1 MRHAPLVAGLA
12 AAAAVFVADQVTKQV
27 VLDYFLAPPEG
38 APIAVTGFLNLV
50 LVWNRGVS
58 FGMLG
63 GDSTVPA
70 WALGLVA
77 MAIVLALLVWM
88 YRAQSRRLGT
98 ALGLIVGGALGNVV
112 DRLVHG
118 AVVDFIDFHYGDWH
132 WPAFNI
138 ADSGISV
145 GVAWLFVDS
154 LFGGSAAPERAARK
168 E

>member
-1 MRHAPLVAGLA
+1 MRHAPLVIGLA
-12 AAAAVFVADQVTKQV
+12 TAAAVLVADQVTKQL
-27 VLDYFLAPPEG
+27 VLDYFLTPPEG
-38 APIAVTGFLNLV
+38 APVTLTGFLNLV

-63 GDSTVPA
+63 GESTVPA
-70 WALGLVA
+70 WGLGLVA
-77 MAIVLALLVWM
+77 IAIVVALLVWM
-88 YRAQSRRLGT
+88 VRSRSRGLGV
-98 ALGLIVGGALGNVV
+98 ALGLIVGGAIGNVV
-112 DRLVHG
+112 DRLIHG

-138 ADSGISV
+138 ADSGITV

-154 LFGGSAAPERAARK
+154 LFGSTAPERVTEK